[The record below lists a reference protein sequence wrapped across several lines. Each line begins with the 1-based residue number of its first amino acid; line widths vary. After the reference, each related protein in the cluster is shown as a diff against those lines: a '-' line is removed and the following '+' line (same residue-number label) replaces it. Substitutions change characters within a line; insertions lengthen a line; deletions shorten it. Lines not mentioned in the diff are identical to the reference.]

1 MEQASLFHQTYISE
15 NARQQKVIKWGGTH
29 RNVAWK
35 LQNRFLML
43 FNVFNVFMLN
53 FLVDSFK
60 PIKSTRKQLVIAI
73 FWHVPKVNNNLTFD
87 FLFSIY
93 KSMIHYPSLN
103 SLKQKRMNNSIITT
117 NTKSEFYTKFLS
129 QKNTNA

>member
-1 MEQASLFHQTYISE
+1 
-15 NARQQKVIKWGGTH
+15 
-29 RNVAWK
+29 
-35 LQNRFLML
+35 ML

-103 SLKQKRMNNSIITT
+103 HSNISACITASSPLTQKVNSIQ
-117 NTKSEFYTKFLS
+117 NFLAR
-129 QKNTNA
+129 KTPTHKEKK